1 MKTLTRVPI
10 FNYSTIATTLLLSS
24 KSLEIKFRK
33 KFLTAETIFELES
46 ILAWTAS
53 HTEVQSLLITSVGD
67 EFIQGFEIDELKK
80 LTPTKLKKLYQ
91 KLHTIAESFQCL
103 PQTVVVDLKNGTKGV
118 GLELALAA
126 DIRICS
132 NDAVFCFNQL
142 SMGITPSCGL
152 FSFQRNNLNQNVLRS
167 LLLSGIEFNKESLI
181 ALGGWC
187 EVNSNTDSILMNIF
201 KQAPIARIQAKK
213 ALYGLKDSKNNEE
226 LKNEKKI
233 FNSVIES
240 RDYTRDEN
248 FMTLNEY
255 KSSFVEINN

>member
-10 FNYSTIATTLLLSS
+10 FNYSTIATTLLLTS

-46 ILAWTAS
+46 ILAWSAS

-67 EFIQGFEIDELKK
+67 DFIQGFEAEELKK
-80 LTPTKLKKLYQ
+80 LTPTKLKKLFQ

-103 PQTVVVDLKNGTKGV
+103 PQTIVVDLKKGTKGI

-126 DIRICS
+126 DIRICH
-132 NDAVFCFNQL
+132 DEALFCFDQL
-142 SMGITPSCGL
+142 SMGITPSCGI
-152 FSFQRNNLNQNVLRS
+152 FSFQKNNLNQNVLRS
-167 LLLSGIEFNKESLI
+167 LLLSGIEFSKESLI

-187 EVNSNTDSILMNIF
+187 ESNTSAERILANIF

-213 ALYGLKDSKNNEE
+213 ALYGLRDAKNNEE

-240 RDYTRDEN
+240 RDYTRNED
-248 FMTLNEY
+248 FMSLNEF
-255 KSSFVEINN
+255 KNSFVEINN